1 MDLLSKV
8 FPKSVGFFEQ
18 ANNNAIL
25 QQYIKNKSSKCVTV
39 TTATKHDYFKFVND
53 KIIKNED
60 GDPDR
65 IRTCDRRIRNP
76 MLYPAEL
83 RGHDSPR

>member
-1 MDLLSKV
+1 MTILNKDLLSKV
-8 FPKSVGFFEQ
+8 FPKSVGFFEI

-53 KIIKNED
+53 KIIKNEAID
-60 GDPDR
+60 YLEFGVYEGESIID
-65 IRTCDRRIRNP
+65 
-76 MLYPAEL
+76 
-83 RGHDSPR
+83 